1 MNDVRELLGR
11 AAEHAGQPVISTEV
25 VYARAARVRRRRRAT
40 VAAAAFAVVTAGA
53 VAVPGLASQEKPEQA
68 SVAAAPGLAGD
79 SGDSGRVKKLVKLLP
94 EGVGLVEQVSLAVVI
109 KHATPEQAKG
119 EKPVGPLDGEY
130 SVRRDGGVGY
140 LTLHTMDRKYIAA
153 KMDGTDLKADLCHPT
168 NGEKAPADC
177 VREVL
182 PDGRILTI
190 WSTSRTD
197 PDGGTPMWAP
207 ELTARLTL
215 GDGAMMAVRDS
226 AGLVSGRRQGPPLT
240 TTPLTRA
247 QLRTLMLS
255 PELQLHK

>member
-25 VYARAARVRRRRRAT
+25 VYARAARVRWRRRAT
-40 VAAAAFAVVTAGA
+40 VVAAAFAVVAAGA

-94 EGVGLVEQVSLAVVI
+94 EGVGSVAQVSLAVVI
-109 KHATPEQAKG
+109 KHATPQQAKG
-119 EKPVGPLDGEY
+119 EKPIGPLDGEY
-130 SVRRDGGVGY
+130 SVRRDGRVGY
-140 LTLHTMDRKYIAA
+140 LTLNTMDRKYIAA
-153 KMDGTDLKADLCHPT
+153 KMGGTDLKADLCHPT
-168 NGEKAPADC
+168 NGEKAPANC

-190 WSTSRTD
+190 WSDSTRRR
-197 PDGGTPMWAP
+197 TPMWAP

-226 AGLVSGRRQGPPLT
+226 AGLVSARRQGPPLK

-255 PELQLHK
+255 PELLPKK

>member
-53 VAVPGLASQEKPEQA
+53 VAVPGLASQEKPEQT
-68 SVAAAPGLAGD
+68 SVAAPAEPAGD
-79 SGDSGRVKKLVKLLP
+79 SGQVKKLVKLLP
-94 EGVGLVEQVSLAVVI
+94 QGVGTVEQVSLAVVI
-109 KHATPEQAKG
+109 KHATPQQAKG
-119 EKPVGPLDGEY
+119 EKPIGPLDGEY

-140 LTLHTMDRKYIAA
+140 LTLNTMDRKYIAA

-168 NGEKAPADC
+168 NGEKAPTDC

-190 WSTSRTD
+190 WSDSNTD